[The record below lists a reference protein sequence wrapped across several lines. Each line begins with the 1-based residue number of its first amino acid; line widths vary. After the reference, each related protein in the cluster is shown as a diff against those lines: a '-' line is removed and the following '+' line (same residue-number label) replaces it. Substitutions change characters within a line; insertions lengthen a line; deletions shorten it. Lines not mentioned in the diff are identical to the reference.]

1 MILSVAISGIGE
13 NSKWKVEGS
22 AWKTVMSDGG
32 PITGARCA
40 QTHRQSSCHYHAHH
54 FTRLT
59 AIGSRKDN
67 PDSELWPQ
75 WHYFFVFNRGILSG
89 KQSQGRARDVVCR
102 SLSRV
107 VPVIVT
113 ATFHGLTD
121 NLVISK
127 RFWLASQRCPASNY
141 VFSRSAKS

>member
-1 MILSVAISGIGE
+1 MRKLKPLALGVQEDPSIPFEVERVNITRIYGFQIGQ
-13 NSKWKVEGS
+13 
-22 AWKTVMSDGG
+22 
-32 PITGARCA
+32 IYGAKSRNDFLHIYRD
-40 QTHRQSSCHYHAHH
+40 TLVSLVPPHICH
-54 FTRLT
+54 
-59 AIGSRKDN
+59 G
-67 PDSELWPQ
+67 Q
-75 WHYFFVFNRGILSG
+75 HYFFVFNRGILSG

-121 NLVISK
+121 NLVISN